1 MKTWGKSESVEENV
15 REKYL
20 SIQIVFSNF
29 AGCMEKTSI
38 LITAEMKK
46 RRKEIKEEAKTLLVG
61 QVLSHP
67 YFPHDIYINMSGIKE
82 WLNQPHRHYSE
93 KNEALLR
100 LPELLNDAEY
110 IDAVPDPKGRDYI
123 MASHLFKTIIAD
135 SDSWII
141 INESIWGEYLVHSI
155 SDNIPYVN
163 KEQDL

>member
-1 MKTWGKSESVEENV
+1 MKKARKGNKGRKN
-15 REKYL
+15 
-20 SIQIVFSNF
+20 SISR
-29 AGCMEKTSI
+29 TSAFRI
-38 LITAEMKK
+38 LI
-46 RRKEIKEEAKTLLVG
+46 
-61 QVLSHP
+61 SS
-67 YFPHDIYINMSGIKE
+67 HDIYINMSGIKE

>member
-15 REKYL
+15 REK
-20 SIQIVFSNF
+20 FN
-29 AGCMEKTSI
+29 
-38 LITAEMKK
+38 LIGIIRKRMK
-46 RRKEIKEEAKTLLVG
+46 
-61 QVLSHP
+61 
-67 YFPHDIYINMSGIKE
+67 
-82 WLNQPHRHYSE
+82 
-93 KNEALLR
+93 ALLR